1 MNIFLHFVFNGEEL
15 RTHCREAWM
24 TLYDHTYIDEK
35 IIGGVEKNLPNVA
48 DLLRTVEKKATG
60 KVTST
65 LSMSSSMQDTSMTGA
80 NKTDVM
86 GDTGIFSDTSRV
98 PEKKVTQPVPFNLT
112 KVQAKKLPEP
122 EAIQREVKARPLPKN
137 IYKKNLAD
145 I

>member
-48 DLLRTVEKKATG
+48 DLLRTVERKATG

-65 LSMSSSMQDTSMTGA
+65 LSMSSSM
-80 NKTDVM
+80 
-86 GDTGIFSDTSRV
+86 
-98 PEKKVTQPVPFNLT
+98 
-112 KVQAKKLPEP
+112 
-122 EAIQREVKARPLPKN
+122 
-137 IYKKNLAD
+137 
-145 I
+145 